1 MDAIGPLVSEPLM
14 PTGSTAKNLEHIET
28 INGQSV
34 RLVGLSM
41 GLTVFLPIPFR
52 DVAGSIRELFDHYLQ
67 LVPRTVFRWQN
78 LGGTS
83 GGYKPVSPRAF
94 STVESWLSLRR
105 SYGSSC
111 AIWLQDGPTKLGSGD
126 NLFNLFG
133 QDHANRPGDSGF
145 LQILFPWNLPETM
158 GLEPLVARIHQM
170 LQHLPFHSGYLGY
183 TLATSNLSTV
193 RPYSSI
199 IATKAY
205 AAAQRY
211 PGLEITKPHL
221 ENYEMETVL
230 RPPSWLTFLSHP
242 FIEKLGGEKELRGS
256 LKGDFVL
263 RPLEH
268 GWSIQ
273 AGPMPRLGDRNRQE
287 DVSQEQRALAQRLRP
302 LLSDKPAVLF
312 KDRAYEDTLSWM
324 RRLAKDESP

>member
-1 MDAIGPLVSEPLM
+1 M
-14 PTGSTAKNLEHIET
+14 PTAANAAKNLEHFET
-28 INGQSV
+28 IDGESV
-34 RLVGLSM
+34 RLVSLSM
-41 GLTVFLPIPFR
+41 GLTLFLPIPFR
-52 DVAGSIRELFDHYLQ
+52 DVAGTVKELFEQYLQ

-83 GGYKPVSPRAF
+83 SNYKPISSRAF
-94 STVESWLSLRR
+94 STIDGWLSLRR

-111 AIWLQDGPTKLGSGD
+111 AIWLQDGPTDIGTGD
-126 NLFNLFG
+126 YLFRLFG
-133 QDHANRPGDSGF
+133 QDHATRPNDSGF

-158 GLEPLVARIHQM
+158 GQEPLVTRIHQL

-183 TLATSNLSTV
+183 TLETSTLNTI

-199 IATKAY
+199 IATKSY

-221 ENYEMETVL
+221 ENYEMKAVL
-230 RPPSWLTFLSHP
+230 RPPSWITFLSHP
-242 FIEKLGGEKELRGS
+242 FLEKLGGEKEFRGV
-256 LKGDFVL
+256 LQGDFVL

-273 AGPMPRLGDRNRQE
+273 A
-287 DVSQEQRALAQRLRP
+287 
-302 LLSDKPAVLF
+302 
-312 KDRAYEDTLSWM
+312 
-324 RRLAKDESP
+324 